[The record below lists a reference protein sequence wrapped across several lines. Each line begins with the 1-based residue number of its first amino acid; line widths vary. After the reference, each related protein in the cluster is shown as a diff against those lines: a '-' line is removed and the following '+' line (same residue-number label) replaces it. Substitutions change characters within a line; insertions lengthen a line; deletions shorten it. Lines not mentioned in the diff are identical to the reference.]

1 MTNRIIS
8 QPDHGDQ
15 ILNDKGSPNN
25 NLQVFIDDF
34 VQKFNLQDDDV
45 VQLKADV
52 ALLQIQVDQIQI
64 QIDLIQIQIDR
75 LTAVEQISS
84 SSSGTF
90 PIDLVSGY
98 AELSTSGGGTN
109 NFTIADGVIGQ
120 RKTIILVVD
129 GGTASINPDTGATF
143 SIFNAGNMRVIVF
156 TTGLG
161 WIVES
166 SVPIIE
172 P

>member
-15 ILNDKGSPNN
+15 IMNDKGSPNN

-45 VQLKADV
+45 VQLNADV
-52 ALLQIQVDQIQI
+52 AQLKLDVAQLQTDVVQLVADVE
-64 QIDLIQIQIDR
+64 R
-75 LTAVEQISS
+75 VVGVEQISS
-84 SSSGTF
+84 TDSGVF

-109 NFTIADGVIGQ
+109 NFSLADGVIGQ

-129 GGTASINPDTGATF
+129 GGTARIDPDTGSTF
-143 SIFNAGNMRVIVF
+143 DIFNAGNMRVIVF

-161 WIVES
+161 WILES
-166 SVPIIE
+166 RQPVPN
-172 P
+172 